1 MSDEASN
8 GPGAYHARATAAR
21 LVARWLETGD
31 FPDRLLDEVS
41 ADRPFVMEV
50 VYGVAKWRRLLDW
63 MAGRYVKR
71 DPDTATH
78 AHLLVGLYQIF
89 RMSNV
94 AEHAAVNETVE
105 AAKHGPAHAGSGFL
119 NAVLRS
125 ALRERA
131 AIEARI
137 PALPLAV
144 RESHPDLLVERW
156 TARAGGDGARR
167 LCEWDNGRPD
177 VVIRVN
183 TTRISAAAYGEQ
195 LAAAGV
201 SVSPHPFRPDSCLVL
216 PRGARVSDLPGYADG
231 LFAVQDPSTLV
242 SVEQLAPKP
251 GERVL
256 DACAAPGGKT
266 ALIAERMAGQ
276 GRLVAADVYPDRL
289 EVLRSNLQRM
299 QAGFAEIIQGDLAA
313 RAAPAGWSGGEFDAV
328 LLDVPCS
335 NTGVLR
341 RRPDARWRFA
351 LDRLGK
357 LMELQ
362 RALLSAGAGLVRP
375 GGRLVYS
382 TCSVEPDE
390 NDSLIGAWLR
400 ANPAFSCVSE
410 VRLFPPDTGT
420 DGAYAALLRRR
431 G

>member
-1 MSDEASN
+1 MSDES
-8 GPGAYHARATAAR
+8 GGGQGAYHARATAAR
-21 LVARWLETGD
+21 LVARWLESGD
-31 FPDRLLDEVS
+31 FPDRLLDDVS

-50 VYGVAKWRRLLDW
+50 IYGVAKWRRLLDW
-63 MAGRYVKR
+63 VAGRYVKR
-71 DPDTATH
+71 DPEPPLY
-78 AHLLVGLYQIF
+78 AHLLVGLYQLF
-89 RMSNV
+89 RMSSV

-105 AAKHGPAHAGSGFL
+105 AAKHGPAHAGAGFL
-119 NAVLRS
+119 NAVLRR

-144 RESHPDLLVERW
+144 RESHPDVLVERW
-156 TARAGGDGARR
+156 AGRAGADGARR
-167 LCEWDNGRPD
+167 LCEWNNGRPD
-177 VVIRVN
+177 VVIRLN
-183 TTRISAAAYGEQ
+183 TARVSAAEYGER
-195 LAAAGV
+195 LAAGGV
-201 SVSPHPFRPDSCLVL
+201 LATPHPFRPESCLSL
-216 PRGARVSDLPGYADG
+216 PRGARVADLPGYADG

-266 ALIAERMAGQ
+266 AMIAERMAGE

-289 EVLRSNLQRM
+289 DVLRTNLQRM
-299 QAGFAEIIQGDLAA
+299 RAGFAEIIQADLAG
-313 RAAPAGWSGGEFDAV
+313 RKAPVGWSGGEFDAV

-341 RRPDARWRFA
+341 RRPDARWRFT
-351 LDRLGK
+351 LDRLAN
-357 LMELQ
+357 LMNLQ

-382 TCSVEPDE
+382 TCSIEPDE
-390 NDSLIGAWLR
+390 NESLVGAWLR
-400 ANPAFSCVSE
+400 ANPAFTCVSE
-410 VRLFPPDTGT
+410 VRLFPPDTAT
-420 DGAYAALLRRR
+420 DGAYAALLSRR